1 MSKVP
6 KLRFKE
12 FKDAW
17 DFDFIGNVSKVTSG
31 GTPNRNIKQYWD
43 GGNIPWITTSLIDS
57 NVIDKAEEFISEEGV
72 KNSSA
77 KIFPVGTILMAM
89 YGQGKTRGKVSLLGI
104 EATTNQACAAILV
117 NEKLS
122 SLYLF
127 QNLGGRY
134 EEIRGLSNEGG
145 QQNLSGDIIKKI
157 KIRFPSLPEQQ
168 KIASFLCAVDEK
180 IQQLTR
186 KKELLE
192 QYKKGVMQQLFSGKL
207 RFEDENGKPYAK
219 WEEKRLGD
227 IGKIRMCK
235 RVFNNETSQTGDVP
249 FYKIGTFGKEADA
262 YITLDH
268 YLSFKEKYPFPKVG
282 EILIAAA
289 GTLGRTVIYD
299 GRPAYFQD
307 SNIVWIENDEKL
319 VTNSFLYFVYQIVK
333 YDSEG
338 GTIQRLYNNIISSAK
353 FSKPSIE
360 EQQKIASF
368 LTALDAKIE
377 SVATQIAHTQTFKKG
392 LLQQMFV

>member
-17 DFDFIGNVSKVTSG
+17 DSDFIGNVAKVTSG

-43 GGNIPWITTSLIDS
+43 GGNIPWITTSVIDS

-117 NEKLS
+117 NKKLS

-168 KIASFLCAVDEK
+168 KIASFLSAVDEK

-186 KKELLE
+186 KKELLAE
-192 QYKKGVMQQLFSGKL
+192 YKKGVMQQLFSGKL
-207 RFEDENGKPYAK
+207 RFKDPNGKPYPN
-219 WEEKRLGD
+219 WEEKKL
-227 IGKIRMCK
+227 
-235 RVFNNETSQTGDVP
+235 
-249 FYKIGTFGKEADA
+249 
-262 YITLDH
+262 
-268 YLSFKEKYPFPKVG
+268 G
-282 EILIAAA
+282 EILDYIQPTKYLVESTEYDDSFETPVLTA
-289 GTLGRTVIYD
+289 GKTFILGYTNETLNIY
-299 GRPAYFQD
+299 
-307 SNIVWIENDEKL
+307 DEKL
-319 VTNSFLYFVYQIVK
+319 PVIIFDDFTTAIQFVDFPFK
-333 YDSEG
+333 AK
-338 GTIQRLYNNIISSAK
+338 SSAMKILVAKDNENISFVFNAMQLIK
-353 FSKPSIE
+353 FEVGGHGRHWISQYSQIEIPYPCLE

-377 SVATQIAHTQTFKKG
+377 SVAAQIAHTQTFKKG